1 MTAEADQAERPSRI
15 VRTASGQPSMLPREV
30 VMAIPWA
37 QLVKTV
43 LKAVAPVVIEV
54 VIDRATK
61 PGPKR
66 PARPRPR

>member
-1 MTAEADQAERPSRI
+1 
-15 VRTASGQPSMLPREV
+15 MLPREV